1 MAFNKFNYKL
11 VSNQNIMVLNNFNN
25 FITKNQSCATKKK
38 TWFVYSMENACLNVY
53 TKPSLIMEMILN
65 NTLDQQES
73 HL

>member
-38 TWFVYSMENACLNVY
+38 RGLSIQWRMLA
-53 TKPSLIMEMILN
+53 
-65 NTLDQQES
+65 
-73 HL
+73 